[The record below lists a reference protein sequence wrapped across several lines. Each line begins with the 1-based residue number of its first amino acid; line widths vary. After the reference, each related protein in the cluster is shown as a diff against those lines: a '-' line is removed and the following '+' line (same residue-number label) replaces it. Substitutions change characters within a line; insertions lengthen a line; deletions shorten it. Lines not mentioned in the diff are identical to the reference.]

1 MEKKISVQ
9 QILNELKTSQLLLN
23 CLMPLGYVPG
33 LPILQV
39 RNDQLCLMIPYL
51 RYKVTGVADK
61 TQVYPI
67 RFALTLVLPEKRMV
81 EYKDLSVTAGFET
94 VRYDTPVGYF
104 RHEAIRDMNKAQYNA
119 ARAELFAEYDKVANA
134 LLYDAPYTEE
144 DDAKM
149 RSLLQ
154 KLCEPSL
161 LPFYKAL
168 DGDFYNKY
176 LA

>member
-33 LPILQV
+33 LPILQI

-67 RFALTLVLPEKRMV
+67 RFALTLVLPEKIGRCRLHPV
-81 EYKDLSVTAGFET
+81 PVAQLEQLISLSME
-94 VRYDTPVGYF
+94 
-104 RHEAIRDMNKAQYNA
+104 N
-119 ARAELFAEYDKVANA
+119 
-134 LLYDAPYTEE
+134 
-144 DDAKM
+144 
-149 RSLLQ
+149 
-154 KLCEPSL
+154 
-161 LPFYKAL
+161 
-168 DGDFYNKY
+168 
-176 LA
+176 

>member
-1 MEKKISVQ
+1 MS
-9 QILNELKTSQLLLN
+9 
-23 CLMPLGYVPG
+23 CLYPLCHHA
-33 LPILQV
+33 
-39 RNDQLCLMIPYL
+39 NDSRRGKGI
-51 RYKVTGVADK
+51 
-61 TQVYPI
+61 
-67 RFALTLVLPEKRMV
+67 
-81 EYKDLSVTAGFET
+81 
-94 VRYDTPVGYF
+94 
-104 RHEAIRDMNKAQYNA
+104 
-119 ARAELFAEYDKVANA
+119 YDKVANA

>member
-1 MEKKISVQ
+1 M
-9 QILNELKTSQLLLN
+9 
-23 CLMPLGYVPG
+23 
-33 LPILQV
+33 
-39 RNDQLCLMIPYL
+39 
-51 RYKVTGVADK
+51 ADK

-81 EYKDLSVTAGFET
+81 EYKDLSVTPGFET

-104 RHEAIRDMNKAQYNA
+104 RHEAIRDMSKAQYNA

-144 DDAKM
+144 DEAKM